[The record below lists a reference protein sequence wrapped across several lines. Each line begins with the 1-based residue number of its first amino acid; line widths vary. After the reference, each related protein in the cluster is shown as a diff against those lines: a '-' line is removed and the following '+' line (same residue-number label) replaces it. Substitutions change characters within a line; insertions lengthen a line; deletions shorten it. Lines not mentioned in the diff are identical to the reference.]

1 MQDKRR
7 AMGKKEYAYRAGE
20 PEKWSDYRKDLRIIG
35 YSWALRCDIERQRR
49 HRKVLRRI
57 RTALLI
63 ALIIFLLWLSRHNP
77 F

>member
-20 PEKWSDYRKDLRIIG
+20 PEKWSDYRKDLRI
-35 YSWALRCDIERQRR
+35 IERQRR